1 VPDFLV
7 RSLLWLLAHA
17 IYRIR
22 VVGREHAPTRGPALI
37 VCNHVSY
44 VDWLLVGAS
53 VPGGVHFVIHR
64 PSYDVPVIRS
74 LLRWIDAILVDDDST
89 EGLGDAI
96 ARARLALERGQVVCL
111 FVEGSISRTGNL
123 LPFRRSLEQIAAGL
137 PVPIIPAYLDGV
149 WGSIFSFKG
158 GRFFW
163 KWPEQLP
170 YPMTVGFGP
179 PLSSAANASDAREAI
194 QAVSADA
201 FPHRFEEG
209 DALHLRFMRT
219 ARRHWRGFAM
229 GDSTGRR
236 LTFGETLVGALLLSR
251 WLRAC
256 AGEPRMV
263 GLMLPASVGGALG
276 NVAAILAGK
285 VPVNLN
291 FTAGREALESA
302 IARCGIRTIITSR
315 TFLTKAKLGDLP
327 GMVFV
332 EDALKATTTWQ
343 KVRMLVAARCLP
355 IALLRRWYAPEPA
368 GPGTL
373 ATVIFSSGT
382 TREPKGVMLSHLSVL
397 ANIEGLCQLFWVQPQ
412 DRIIGVLPF
421 FHSFGFTG
429 SLWLPLVAGF
439 GAVYHPNPMDAQVI
453 GELVDEHDATLL
465 IATPTFCA
473 AYLRKVPPEQF
484 TSLRWAV
491 VGAEKLREPIARAFR
506 EKYGLELLEGYGCT
520 EMAPVVAVNIP
531 DIDAAEQRGRKE
543 GTVGHPL
550 PGIAVKLVDPDTGVK
565 LPPASEGLLLVK
577 GANRMLGYLGD
588 EEGTRAVLRNG
599 WYVTG
604 DIVKVDED
612 GFLTIT
618 DRLSRFSK
626 IAGEMV
632 PHLKVEEAMSHIL
645 DDQAC
650 FVTAVPDEA
659 KGERLVAFYT
669 RPDVSPHM
677 LWDRLID
684 SRLPKLWVPK
694 RDNIHQVETI
704 PLLGT
709 GKVDLRRLRA
719 MALELEG
726 VDEAG
731 RAS

>member
-1 VPDFLV
+1 VPELLV
-7 RSLLWLLAHA
+7 RSLLWLLTHA
-17 IYRIR
+17 IYRIH
-22 VVGREHAPTRGPALI
+22 VVGREHAPARGPALI

-53 VPGGVHFVIHR
+53 VPGVVRFVIHR

-74 LLRWIDAILVDDDST
+74 LLRWIDAILVDDGSA
-89 EGLGDAI
+89 EGASEAI

-137 PVPIIPAYLDGV
+137 PVPVIPVYLDGV

-170 YPMTVGFGP
+170 YPVTVGFGP
-179 PLSSAANASDAREAI
+179 PLSSTANAAEAREAI
-194 QAVSADA
+194 QAVGADA
-201 FPHRFEEG
+201 FPHRFDED

-229 GDSTGRR
+229 ADSTGRR

-251 WLRAC
+251 WLRGS

-291 FTAGREALESA
+291 FTVGRDALESA
-302 IARCGIRTIITSR
+302 IARCGIRTIVTSR
-315 TFLTKAKLGDLP
+315 TFLTKAKLGELP

-332 EDALKATTTWQ
+332 EDALAATTTWQ
-343 KVRMLVAARCLP
+343 KVRTAVAARCLP
-355 IALLRRWYAPEPA
+355 ITLLRRWYAPEPA
-368 GPGTL
+368 GPETL

-412 DRIIGVLPF
+412 DRIVGVLPF

-439 GAVYHPNPMDAQVI
+439 GAVYHPNPMDAQAI

-473 AYLRKVPPEQF
+473 AYLRKVPREQF
-484 TSLRWAV
+484 ASLRWAV

-506 EKYGLELLEGYGCT
+506 EKYGLDLLEGYGCT
-520 EMAPVVAVNIP
+520 EMAPVIAVNIP
-531 DIDAAEQRGRKE
+531 DIDALEQRGRKE

-550 PGIAVKLVDPDTGVK
+550 PGIAVKLVDPETGVK

-588 EEGTRAVLRNG
+588 EEGTRAALRHG

-604 DIVKVDED
+604 DIVKVDDD

-650 FVTAVPDEA
+650 VVTAVPDEA
-659 KGERLVAFYT
+659 KGERLVAFFT
-669 RPDVSPHM
+669 RPDVSPHA
-677 LWDRLID
+677 LWDRLND
-684 SRLPKLWVPK
+684 SRMPKLWVPK
-694 RDNIHQVETI
+694 RDNIHQVEAL